1 MTFEGCVLEG
11 DDRAIVEVDRCCQTE
26 TPGGLI
32 KLRNVAFRRN
42 ALNGSSAFSA
52 RRSSCPDLEM
62 DDVEFSNNTCG
73 EACFARLSAVSRL
86 RKVVLREN
94 VPMSAPD
101 QVSSS
106 LHASSRSSTTTVVGL
121 RFKRNEIPGLHIT
134 DGTLKLMNSSFVAN
148 SEGPLVRVENGS
160 KSEIVDCSFEGNR
173 NSNQQREK
181 YHQKEIKRDEDG
193 VVMSDQTRIMLRS
206 AVSLIE
212 SSVIL
217 RDCEFTD
224 NEVRGD
230 AGGLFS
236 SGGSLEIDHCIFKH
250 NSATRSGGAV
260 YVIKSSV
267 DISRLTCVSNSAE
280 NGGCLYA
287 ERSRGSITHADIR
300 KNSARNGGGVC
311 IVHSPHLR
319 LEKVTMSANS
329 AESGGGIRAQWQ
341 SYIVFHN
348 CTFERNNANTAGGAI
363 YANVSDS
370 QGLVHR
376 FDNCRFKNN
385 KAHLGG
391 DAKPFPILSNLSV
404 AGGIFLV
411 GNSTSENCNVTSDD
425 CTSTVLS
432 GSIFK
437 HNVAEVGGA
446 LFVSNPATVNISCSQ
461 EHATR
466 SFNPPSEN
474 DTQNTRT
481 LKALD
486 AVCSSWTSN
495 NAHLYGNQVASYAKK
510 AIWCVEEKSNRGGRR
525 WQQIEGYNHSICHH
539 RSGDPLPSIRLQMV
553 DAFDQGP
560 AVKADDDASVRV
572 VMWSEPK
579 DHALFPGNVTMM
591 MTNGTAEFS
600 QINGLQVPGDYS
612 IKIAFSEELLPYLSM
627 HITVRPCVIGEA
639 PKEQKKLCVRCTATQ
654 YRMSP
659 KDDECQPCP
668 PNANCAFDNVIQPNR
683 KYWHPYP
690 CSVHMQKCLS
700 RAACDF
706 DREELLVSITRDM
719 DDCDI
724 NETIDSAYTE
734 GQCNEVSSSLS

>member
-11 DDRAIVEVDRCCQTE
+11 DDRAIVEVDRCRQTE
-26 TPGGLI
+26 TPGGVI

-52 RRSSCPDLEM
+52 RRSSCSDVEM
-62 DDVEFSNNTCG
+62 DDVEFSSNTCG

-94 VPMSAPD
+94 VPGSAPR
-101 QVSSS
+101 QVSSLS
-106 LHASSRSSTTTVVGL
+106 LLHASSRSSTTVIGL
-121 RFKRNEIPGLHIT
+121 HFSSNEIPGLHIT
-134 DGTLKLMNSSFVAN
+134 DGTLNLMNSSFVAN
-148 SEGPLVRVENGS
+148 SEGPLVRVENS
-160 KSEIVDCSFEGNR
+160 SDAEIVDCSFEGNR

-260 YVIKSSV
+260 YVIRSSV

-287 ERSRGSITHADIR
+287 ERSWGSITHADIR
-300 KNSARNGGGVC
+300 KNSARNGGGVS
-311 IVHSPHLR
+311 IVHSSHLE
-319 LEKVTMSANS
+319 LEKMKLNVNS
-329 AESGGGIRAQWQ
+329 VESGGGIRAQWQ
-341 SYIVFHN
+341 SSILFHN

-466 SFNPPSEN
+466 SSNPPSEN

-510 AIWCVEEKSNRGGRR
+510 AIWCVEEKSNKGGRR

-600 QINGLQVPGDYS
+600 QINGLQVPGNYVVRIDYS
-612 IKIAFSEELLPYLSM
+612 DAELPGVEIDVNIRSCIIGEELSED
-627 HITVRPCVIGEA
+627 H
-639 PKEQKKLCVRCTATQ
+639 KLCVQCPETQ
-654 YRMSP
+654 YNFSP
-659 KDDECQPCP
+659 EESGCRECPSH
-668 PNANCAFDNVIQPNR
+668 ANCKQRNVIQPESH
-683 KYWHPYP
+683 YWHDHP
-690 CSVHMQKCLS
+690 CSTHMQQCLS
-700 RAACDF
+700 SEACVFDQRASHLAKLT
-706 DREELLVSITRDM
+706 E
-719 DDCDI
+719 DI
-724 NETIDSAYTE
+724 ENCNYSTASPNEYTE
-734 GQCNEVSSSLS
+734 RQCKEVRV